1 MEDLTGIFSL
11 QGRCAL
17 VTGGGSGIGRQVAGA
32 LAQFGAVVGVMDV
45 DEGQA
50 HDTVAEIGSMGLD
63 AIPIPCDVTDAGQVA
78 QAVAGF
84 VRQVGRLDVL
94 VANAGIGDR
103 AEAVQMTEAQWD
115 RVLEVNLKGVWLA
128 DQAAGRQMIS
138 AGMGG
143 SIVNMASVTAV
154 LGIQT
159 GNANYAA
166 AKGGVAALTRTLA
179 VEWAVHGVRV
189 NAVAPAQVRTPLV
202 ERLLSE
208 RSETEDYFLRR
219 IPLGRLGVPSDVAG
233 PVVFLCSAASA
244 WMTGHLLM
252 VDGGN
257 SIAF

>member
-11 QGRCAL
+11 GDKRAL
-17 VTGGGSGIGRQVAGA
+17 VTGAGSGIGREVAGA

-45 DEGQA
+45 DAGQA
-50 HDTVAEIGSMGLD
+50 HAVAAEITAMGCAAL
-63 AIPIPCDVTDAGQVA
+63 PLQCDVTSSEQVDK
-78 QAVAGF
+78 AVAEF
-84 VRQVGRLDVL
+84 VRETGRLDIL

-103 AEAVQMTEAQWD
+103 APAEEMSEAQWD
-115 RVLEVNLKGVWLA
+115 RVIGVNLKGVWLSN
-128 DQAAGRQMIS
+128 QAAGRQMIAS
-138 AGMGG
+138 TTGG

-154 LGIQT
+154 MGIQT

-179 VEWAVHGVRV
+179 VEWAGHGIRV

-202 ERLLSE
+202 ERLLKE
-208 RSETEDYFLRR
+208 RSDVEDYFVRR
-219 IPLGRLGVPSDVAG
+219 IPLGRLGVGSDVAG
-233 PVVFLCSAASA
+233 PVVFLSSPASS

-257 SIAF
+257 SIMF